1 MLQMKNEL
9 AKQKQGYEDI
19 INTLRKT
26 NRDVQNNAR
35 EVIFYLNTQI
45 SSLTL
50 EMQEELDTLRARNV
64 ELSEAVKQTNTLSS
78 QLESERCELEST
90 QRKVNE

>member
-26 NRDVQNNAR
+26 NRVVQNNAR

-78 QLESERCELEST
+78 QLESERCEQEST
-90 QRKVNE
+90 QRKVKE

>member
-26 NRDVQNNAR
+26 NRDVENNGR
-35 EVIFYLNTQI
+35 EVIFDLNTQI

-90 QRKVNE
+90 QRKVKE

>member
-1 MLQMKNEL
+1 MKNEL

-26 NRDVQNNAR
+26 NRDVENNGR
-35 EVIFYLNTQI
+35 EVIFDLNTQI

-90 QRKVNE
+90 QRKVKE